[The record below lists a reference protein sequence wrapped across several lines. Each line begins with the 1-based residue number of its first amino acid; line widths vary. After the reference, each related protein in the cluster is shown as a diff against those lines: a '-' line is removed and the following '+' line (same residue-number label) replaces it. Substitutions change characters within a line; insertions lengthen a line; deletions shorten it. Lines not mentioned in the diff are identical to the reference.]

1 MSIKCCEEF
10 EKSTKCSKVNLER
23 VLENDPNDAM
33 TKMLKL
39 FDIYKI
45 LMLFENV
52 LQKDKRSAALNRY
65 SKLSIKISTFL

>member
-10 EKSTKCSKVNLER
+10 EKSTKFSKVNLAR

-39 FDIYKI
+39 FDIYK
-45 LMLFENV
+45 N
-52 LQKDKRSAALNRY
+52 LNA
-65 SKLSIKISTFL
+65 I

>member
-1 MSIKCCEEF
+1 MLQSCVFCNINIAINCCEEF

-39 FDIYKI
+39 FDIYK
-45 LMLFENV
+45 N
-52 LQKDKRSAALNRY
+52 LNA
-65 SKLSIKISTFL
+65 I